1 MIRCELK
8 YQEIIGCLKEKKK
21 VKMALSKKK
30 TPENSKLSE
39 ATVLTSG
46 KNNSKV

>member
-8 YQEIIGCLKEKKK
+8 NQEIIGCLKKKK